1 MSVKVQLSS
10 DIQIFEGFIE
20 NIDLTSRSNRKR
32 ALVKPYRIGDS
43 VVGTTNHVSTRLE
56 RLIYRCISY
65 DMNDIHI
72 DPPLR

>member
-1 MSVKVQLSS
+1 MSVKVQSS
-10 DIQIFEGFIE
+10 PDIQIFEGFIE

-32 ALVKPYRIGDS
+32 ALVKPYRIRNS
-43 VVGTTNHVSTRLE
+43 VVGTTNYVSTRLE